1 MNENIKKYMLKEIDE
16 AIKDTLKL
24 VINKDEG
31 INSTRIEKDYE
42 LQAIMNDLKKIQ
54 SQLLTNSLPE
64 RDMRFVSYEEFIVEN
79 WGVRHTLGK
88 KLLDIA
94 TKYTNSL

>member
-1 MNENIKKYMLKEIDE
+1 MNQSIKKYMLIEIDE
-16 AIKDTLKL
+16 TITDTLKL
-24 VINKDEG
+24 ISDKETGN
-31 INSTRIEKDYE
+31 NTSRIEQAYE
-42 LQAIMNDLKKIQ
+42 LQAILNDLKKIQ
-54 SQLLTNSLPE
+54 SQILTNSLPPKHL
-64 RDMRFVSYEEFIVEN
+64 RFVSYEGFIVEN